1 MCILLL
7 VENKQK
13 TKTKKLI
20 IVGFI
25 LKKKKGNDQYVKE
38 TPSKELKQECYGMK
52 EEPEE
57 IDSQRGSQ

>member
-1 MCILLL
+1 M
-7 VENKQK
+7 ENRQK

-25 LKKKKGNDQYVKE
+25 LKKKKKGNYQSVKE

-57 IDSQRGSQ
+57 IDSQRRSQ